1 MADMRKLEADKD
13 IKVLAAFIEIYCDRN
28 HSSED
33 KIKWTPSKEFQSL
46 GELPLPVLCSDCIDP
61 MYYSARR
68 RKLCPLD
75 PKPTCR
81 NCEIH
86 CYSGENRD
94 KIREVM
100 RFSGRPYLRRVIAR
114 GWFREIWAVLTHL
127 F

>member
-1 MADMRKLEADKD
+1 MADRSKLEVDKD
-13 IKVLAAFIEIYCDRN
+13 VEVLAAFIEIYCDRN
-28 HSSED
+28 HLSDDKTPWNPSE
-33 KIKWTPSKEFQSL
+33 EFSSL
-46 GELPLPVLCSDCIDP
+46 GELPQPTLCRDCIALMD
-61 MYYSARR
+61 YSARR
-68 RKLCPLD
+68 RKLCPLA

-100 RFSGRPYLRRVIAR
+100 RFSGRPYLRRAIAR
-114 GWFREIWAVLTHL
+114 GRLREIWAVLTHL